1 VRGFEIDR
9 RRDVM
14 FQRVFPSRY
23 AHAPFVARFQSGESP
38 FWMGCHQIVP
48 IQDGEIEEFP
58 GYQDTDSMKSKV
70 FGPRATI
77 AVPVK
82 TG

>member
-1 VRGFEIDR
+1 MRGFEIDR
-9 RRDVM
+9 RCDAT
-14 FQRVFPSRY
+14 FQRVFPSRN
-23 AHAPFVARFQSGESP
+23 AHAPFVARFQSGEP
-38 FWMGCHQIVP
+38 TFWMGGHQIVP
-48 IQDGEIEEFP
+48 IQNRKIEELP

-70 FGPRATI
+70 FGPRSTI